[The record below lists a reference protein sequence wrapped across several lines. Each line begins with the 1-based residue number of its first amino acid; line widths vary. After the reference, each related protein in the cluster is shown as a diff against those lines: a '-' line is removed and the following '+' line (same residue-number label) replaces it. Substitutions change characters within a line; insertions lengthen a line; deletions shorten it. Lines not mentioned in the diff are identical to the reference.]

1 MMNLGEATR
10 QINAIL
16 RQLEVDTGQHVDEI
30 ALRRQEVTR
39 IESAGVE
46 HAITVGI
53 ELVRLPGHE
62 WLV

>member
-1 MMNLGEATR
+1 MMNRGEATR

-16 RQLEVDTGQHVDEI
+16 RHLEVDNGLHVDGI

-46 HAITVGI
+46 YAVTVGI

-62 WLV
+62 WLT